1 MCLGI
6 PAQVIGLELMEDGF
20 AEVEV
25 AEIRR
30 QVHLGMLAGE
40 EIALGDW
47 LLVHVGFAIAKL
59 DEEAARRQLEFQDR
73 SGQVYKEE
81 LEAFSGLEGGVGP

>member
-6 PAQVIGLELMEDGF
+6 PAQVIGLDFAEDGF

-30 QVHLGMLAGE
+30 QVHLGMLADE
-40 EIALGDW
+40 EIWRGDW

-59 DEEAARRQLEFQDR
+59 DEAAARRRLELQDR
-73 SGQVYKEE
+73 DGPVYREE
-81 LEAFSGLEGGVGP
+81 LEAFSGLEGGLDP

>member
-6 PAQVIGLELMEDGF
+6 PAQVVGLDLVSDSF

-40 EIALGDW
+40 EISLGDW
-47 LLVHVGFAIAKL
+47 LLIHVGFAIAKL
-59 DEEAARRQLEFQDR
+59 DEVAALRQLEYQDR
-73 SGQVYKEE
+73 AGTVYTEE
-81 LEAFSGLEGGVGP
+81 LEAFSGLEGGIGE

>member
-6 PAQVIGLELMEDGF
+6 PAQVIGLELAEEGF

-25 AEIRR
+25 AEVRR
-30 QVHLGMLAGE
+30 RVHLGMLAGE
-40 EIALGDW
+40 EISRGDW

-59 DEEAARRQLEFQDR
+59 DEEAARRQLDFQDR
-73 SGQVYKEE
+73 NGPVYKEE
-81 LEAFSGLEGGVGP
+81 LEAFSGLEGGLGP

>member
-1 MCLGI
+1 M
-6 PAQVIGLELMEDGF
+6 GLELMEEGF

-59 DEEAARRQLEFQDR
+59 DEEAARRQLLFQSR
-73 SGQVYKEE
+73 YGEVYLEE
-81 LEAFSGLEGGVGP
+81 LAALRTAEVEAAPEPGG

>member
-40 EIALGDW
+40 TISLGDW
-47 LLVHVGFAIAKL
+47 LLIHVGFAIAKL

-73 SGQVYKEE
+73 AGPVYTEE
-81 LEAFSGLEGGVGP
+81 LEAFSGLEGGVDA